1 MADAA
6 LANSAESAYQRLC
19 SASRVFSRAF
29 LLALIVNDP
38 LSVARLHAQSSQ
50 PAIEFINV
58 TAAAGIKFVHF
69 KGNNGISINREEFG
83 PGVCVADFDGDGW
96 QDIYFVNGRDLY
108 DRGISARNALYRN
121 NGDGTF
127 TDVTEKAGVPGTG
140 YGLGCVW
147 GDYDND
153 GFPDLFVTQY
163 GRNVLYHNNGNG
175 TFSDVTD
182 RAGVAGTESG
192 AFHSGATFFDYDRDG
207 RLDLYVGSYVALGD
221 KRYCNLG
228 AVLSSCPP
236 SEYRG
241 SPDALYHNNG
251 DGTFTDVTEKA
262 GVPGTGYGLGCVWGI
277 TTTTAFLI
285 FL

>member
-1 MADAA
+1 VIDAA
-6 LANSAESAYQRLC
+6 LANPVEFAYQRLR
-19 SASRVFSRAF
+19 SASRVFFGVF
-29 LLALIVNDP
+29 LPILILNNV
-38 LSVARLHAQSSQ
+38 SVARLHAQSSQ
-50 PAIEFINV
+50 EPIELTNV

-108 DRGISARNALYRN
+108 DRGISVRNALYRN

-127 TDVTEKAGVPGTG
+127 TDVTEQARVPGTG
-140 YGLGCVW
+140 YSLGCVW
-147 GDYDND
+147 GDYDNG

-163 GRNVLYHNNGNG
+163 GRNVLYHNSGNG
-175 TFSDVTD
+175 TFTDVTD
-182 RAGVAGTESG
+182 KAGVAGSESG

-221 KRYCNLG
+221 KRYCRLG
-228 AVLSSCPP
+228 EVLSSCPP

-251 DGTFTDVTEKA
+251 HFQTKNRLLMVSRDMEMAEQKG
-262 GVPGTGYGLGCVWGI
+262 
-277 TTTTAFLI
+277 
-285 FL
+285 